1 MNTSPTNSPTNSS
14 NNASSISYGQVF
26 VATLKRDLQLALR
39 QRVDVINPLFF
50 YVLVIILFPIGVGP
64 EPNLLQRIAPGVI
77 WVAALLSTLL
87 GVEKLFKEDYIDGT
101 LEQLILSPVPLHI
114 IALAKIV
121 AHWCISGLPIILV
134 SPLLAAF
141 LNVNQSGLIA
151 VILTLLVATP
161 LLSIIAAIG
170 AALTV
175 GLQKGG
181 VLISLLVLPLNIP
194 ILIFATSAVDSAI
207 AGLAYN
213 GQLAILGAMLV
224 VALITGPFAVS
235 SSLKVSVS

>member
-1 MNTSPTNSPTNSS
+1 MMSYSS
-14 NNASSISYGQVF
+14 VF
-26 VATLKRDLQLALR
+26 IATLKRDLNLALR

-50 YVLVIILFPIGVGP
+50 YVLVIILFPIGIGP

-77 WVAALLSTLL
+77 WVAALLATLL
-87 GVEKLFKEDYIDGT
+87 GVEKLFKEDYLDGT
-101 LEQLILSPVPLHI
+101 LEQLILSPAPLPVVV
-114 IALAKIV
+114 LAKIA
-121 AHWCISGLPIILV
+121 AHWCISGLPIILI

-141 LNVNQSGLIA
+141 LNINQSGLMA
-151 VILTLLVATP
+151 VILSLLIATP

-194 ILIFATSAVDSAI
+194 ILIFATSAVDTAI
-207 AGLAYN
+207 AGYAYS
-213 GQLAILGAMLV
+213 GQLALLGAMLV
-224 VALITGPFAVS
+224 VALILGPFAVS
-235 SSLKVSVS
+235 ASLRVSVS

>member
-1 MNTSPTNSPTNSS
+1 MALS
-14 NNASSISYGQVF
+14 NWAVYS
-26 VATLKRDLQLALR
+26 ATLKRDLKLALR
-39 QRVDVINPLFF
+39 QKVDVVNPLFF
-50 YVLVIILFPIGVGP
+50 YVLVIILFPIGIGP
-64 EPNLLQRIAPGVI
+64 EPDLLQRVAPGVI
-77 WVAALLSTLL
+77 WIAALLSTLL
-87 GVEKLFKEDYIDGT
+87 GVEKLFKEDYDDGV
-101 LEQLILSPVPLHI
+101 LEQLILSPVPLPVVVM
-114 IALAKIV
+114 AKMT
-121 AHWCISGLPIILV
+121 AHWCTSGLPIILI

-141 LNVNQSGLIA
+141 LNVNASGLLA

-194 ILIFATSAVDSAI
+194 ILIFATSAVDNAMSNSP
-207 AGLAYN
+207 YN
-213 GQLAILGAMLV
+213 GQLAVLTAFLILAMML
-224 VALITGPFAVS
+224 GPFAVS

>member
-1 MNTSPTNSPTNSS
+1 M
-14 NNASSISYGQVF
+14 ALSYRAVYL
-26 VATLKRDLQLALR
+26 ATVKRDLKLALR

-50 YVLVIILFPIGVGP
+50 YVLVIILFPIGIGP
-64 EPNLLQRIAPGVI
+64 EPELLQRIAPGVI
-77 WVAALLSTLL
+77 WVAVLLSTLL
-87 GVEKLFKEDYIDGT
+87 GVEKLFKEDYEDGT
-101 LEQLILSPVPLHI
+101 LEQLMLSTVPLPVVVM
-114 IALAKIV
+114 AKITV
-121 AHWCISGLPIILV
+121 HWCISGLPIILI
-134 SPLLAAF
+134 SPMLAAF
-141 LNVNQSGLIA
+141 LNVNEQGLVA

-194 ILIFATSAVDSAI
+194 ILIFATSAVDNAI
-207 AGLAYN
+207 AGYDYN
-213 GQLAILGAMLV
+213 GQLAFLGALLVGAIML
-224 VALITGPFAVS
+224 GPLAVS

>member
-1 MNTSPTNSPTNSS
+1 MIAYS
-14 NNASSISYGQVF
+14 AVF
-26 VATLKRDLQLALR
+26 FATLKRDLNLALR
-39 QRVDVINPLFF
+39 QRVDVVNPLFF
-50 YVLVIILFPIGVGP
+50 YVLVIVLFPIGIGP

-77 WVAALLSTLL
+77 WVAALLATLL
-87 GVEKLFKEDYIDGT
+87 GVEKLFKEDFLDGT
-101 LEQLILSPVPLHI
+101 LEQLILSPVPLPL
-114 IALAKIV
+114 IALAKIA
-121 AHWCISGLPIILV
+121 AHWCISGLPIILI

-141 LNVNQSGLIA
+141 LNINQSGLVA
-151 VILTLLVATP
+151 VVLSLLVATP

-194 ILIFATSAVDSAI
+194 ILIFATSAVDTAI
-207 AGLAYN
+207 AGYAYS
-213 GQLAILGAMLV
+213 GQLALLGAMLV
-224 VALITGPFAVS
+224 VALILGPFAVS

>member
-1 MNTSPTNSPTNSS
+1 MVGYFS
-14 NNASSISYGQVF
+14 AYK
-26 VATLKRDLQLALR
+26 ATLKRDLKLALR
-39 QRVDVINPLFF
+39 QPVDVVNPLFF
-50 YVLVIILFPIGVGP
+50 FVLVIVLFPIGVGP
-64 EPNLLQRIAPGVI
+64 EPNLLQRISPGAI

-87 GVEKLFKEDYIDGT
+87 GAEKLFKEDYADGT
-101 LEQLILSPVPLHI
+101 LEQVLLSPAPVSLYV
-114 IALAKIV
+114 LAKIS
-121 AHWCISGLPIILV
+121 AHWLVSGLPIILI

-141 LNVNQSGLIA
+141 LNINESGLGA

-194 ILIFATSAVDSAI
+194 ILIFATSAVDIAI
-207 AGLAYN
+207 AGYAYS
-213 GQLAILGAMLV
+213 GQLAVLGAMLTL
-224 VALITGPFAVS
+224 ALMAGPKTVS
-235 SSLKVSVS
+235 SSLKVCVN

>member
-1 MNTSPTNSPTNSS
+1 LIT
-14 NNASSISYGQVF
+14 YGSVF
-26 VATLKRDLQLALR
+26 KATLKRDMNLALR
-39 QRVDVINPLFF
+39 QPIDVVNPLFF
-50 YVLVIILFPIGVGP
+50 YVLVIVLFPIGIGP

-77 WVAALLSTLL
+77 WIAALLSTLL
-87 GVEKLFKEDYIDGT
+87 GVEKLFKEDYVDGT
-101 LEQLILSPVPLHI
+101 LEQVVLSPIPMWVYV
-114 IALAKIV
+114 AAKITS
-121 AHWCISGLPIILV
+121 HWCTSGLPIILI

-141 LNVNQSGLIA
+141 LNINTQGLMA

-194 ILIFATSAVDSAI
+194 ILIFATSAVDTAI
-207 AGLAYN
+207 AGYAYN
-213 GQLAILGAMLV
+213 GQLAILGALLV
-224 VALITGPFAVS
+224 LSMMGGPQTIS
-235 SSLKVSVS
+235 SSLKVSVN

>member
-1 MNTSPTNSPTNSS
+1 M
-14 NNASSISYGQVF
+14 ISYRSVF
-26 VATLKRDLQLALR
+26 FATLKRDLSLALR
-39 QRVDVINPLFF
+39 QPVDVVNPLFF
-50 YVLVIILFPIGVGP
+50 YVLVIILFPIGIGP

-77 WVAALLSTLL
+77 WVAALLATLL
-87 GVEKLFKEDYIDGT
+87 SVEKLFKEDYLDGT
-101 LEQLILSPVPLHI
+101 LEQLMLSAVPLPVV
-114 IALAKIV
+114 ALAKII
-121 AHWCISGLPIILV
+121 AHWCLTGLPIILV

-141 LNVNQSGLIA
+141 LNINQSGLIA
-151 VILTLLVATP
+151 VILSLLVATP

-194 ILIFATSAVDSAI
+194 ILIFATSAV
-207 AGLAYN
+207 AYN
-213 GQLAILGAMLV
+213 GQLALLGAMLV
-224 VALITGPFAVS
+224 IALILGPFAVS